1 MILCHIGSGNVAV
14 LKSES
19 ANSAAI
25 ESVGM
30 IDTDPGPKKMCLHS
44 WTFTQVS
51 TVLDNFLFFL
61 KNYLLLLSFN
71 INNILKLM

>member
-1 MILCHIGSGNVAV
+1 MMLCHIGSGNVAV
-14 LKSES
+14 LKCES

-30 IDTDPGPKKMCLHS
+30 IDTDPGAKKICLHS

-51 TVLDNFLFFL
+51 TVLDNFQFFSSEKLFFVVV
-61 KNYLLLLSFN
+61 FQ
-71 INNILKLM
+71 